1 VDIVSGAVGA
11 YNAARGESGKIRERE
26 SIGFDR
32 VFEFKTASEGDIG
45 QTDITAA
52 LGEDSALIGFITP
65 SLLNERSFSAS
76 EFFDSL
82 IADESALEVT
92 YLDARL
98 MRKVLASAVLNS
110 PYRDSVRRITPAI
123 ATLMDFR
130 EIGCRT
136 FSPNHFRFSFKT
148 GWLDFEDREY
158 MRTLI
163 RMTEN

>member
-32 VFEFKTASEGDIG
+32 VFEFKTASKGDIG
-45 QTDITAA
+45 QTDVTAA
-52 LGEDSALIGFITP
+52 LGEDRALIGFITP
-65 SLLNERSFSAS
+65 SLLDEGFFSAS
-76 EFFDSL
+76 EFFDLL
-82 IADESALEVT
+82 IADESALEVA
-92 YLDARL
+92 YLDARF
-98 MRKVLASAVLNS
+98 MRKVLASAAKNNMDPS
-110 PYRDSVRRITPAI
+110 MWI
-123 ATLMDFR
+123 AQAVAPLMDFR

-163 RMTEN
+163 MMTGK